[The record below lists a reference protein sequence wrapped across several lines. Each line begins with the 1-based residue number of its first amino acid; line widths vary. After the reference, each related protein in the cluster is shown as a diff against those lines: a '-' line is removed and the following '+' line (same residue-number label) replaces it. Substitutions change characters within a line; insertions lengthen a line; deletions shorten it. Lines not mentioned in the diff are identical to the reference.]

1 MYLCVSVC
9 VGVHPSRALD
19 RHARRPFGH
28 ALGHAPKGIPRRG
41 HCGRRP
47 PGGAGGGGGE
57 GVPPIKT
64 LSVCY
69 AGRVEGHLIQQS
81 TGPWLAHRSRYD
93 ERRRRGRACF
103 GGYLIV
109 AFVPFRCLERQRRS
123 SDGDDDIDIATVA
136 EGSKS
141 EEIDLHACMVKNK

>member
-1 MYLCVSVC
+1 MPE
-9 VGVHPSRALD
+9 GPSGMPLAMPRKAYPEEATAAAGRPGALE
-19 RHARRPFGH
+19 GE
-28 ALGHAPKGIPRRG
+28 
-41 HCGRRP
+41 GR
-47 PGGAGGGGGE
+47 
-57 GVPPIKT
+57 GVPPIET

-69 AGRVEGHLIQQS
+69 GSRVEGHLIQQS
-81 TGPWLAHRSRYD
+81 AGPWLAHRSRYD

-109 AFVPFRCLERQRRS
+109 AFVPFRCLEMQRRS